1 MQAVLVKVL
10 RAFPYRRSRRR
21 LYKEEKYIA
30 VVVYEVRRPTADAHK
45 ENKNERCVGVRAVGA
60 GGMPKFKGK
69 KADTDG
75 SDTAIHLLAFL
86 RPVLAH
92 LPSSVSCLRIFR
104 LTCAN

>member
-10 RAFPYRRSRRR
+10 LAFPYRRSRRR

-60 GGMPKFKGK
+60 GGMPKSKTT
-69 KADTDG
+69 AYHLSVPYERSPTDHPG
-75 SDTAIHLLAFL
+75 LLRW
-86 RPVLAH
+86 RPHPRV
-92 LPSSVSCLRIFR
+92 C
-104 LTCAN
+104 